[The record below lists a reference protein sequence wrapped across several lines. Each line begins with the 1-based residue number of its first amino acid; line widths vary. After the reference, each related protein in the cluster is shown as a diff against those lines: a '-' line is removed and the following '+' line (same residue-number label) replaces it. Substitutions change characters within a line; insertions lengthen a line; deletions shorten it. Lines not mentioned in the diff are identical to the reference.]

1 MTHRSD
7 LAPSGP
13 AAVPGGRRR
22 AAGRRAVPAGMRPRR
37 RRDDVAGTPR
47 HGIGDLWD
55 RPSPLGALPESI
67 RAASR
72 PIHRRDHK
80 RWEFFTIQCGAP
92 SSQECSLRP
101 RRGVQKTPGKPLGG
115 MSQHGMSSARRSFA
129 VATAPGRGPASNL
142 SREPPP
148 AVMSRTLSPTWTSSR
163 NFIQSAPLVVADR
176 AHRRRPAAPDG
187 VGQPIMPPHPCRPAS
202 IAPAR
207 SSLDPELS
215 IPS

>member
-37 RRDDVAGTPR
+37 RRDDAAGTPW
-47 HGIGDLWD
+47 HGIGDFWD
-55 RPSPLGALPESI
+55 RPSPLGALPESV
-67 RAASR
+67 RGASR

-101 RRGVQKTPGKPLGG
+101 SDSATGRLLSDRGRFRASVVGSFPVGEPRRVVPDLLFRGG
-115 MSQHGMSSARRSFA
+115 QASPSATRRSLS
-129 VATAPGRGPASNL
+129 ATPAQAIDQGS
-142 SREPPP
+142 
-148 AVMSRTLSPTWTSSR
+148 SPT
-163 NFIQSAPLVVADR
+163 P
-176 AHRRRPAAPDG
+176 
-187 VGQPIMPPHPCRPAS
+187 
-202 IAPAR
+202 APAR
-207 SSLDPELS
+207 PTRPTAPARAARTRA
-215 IPS
+215 PSHRPRPDAAPPPNRSASAASAPWA

>member
-1 MTHRSD
+1 MTRRSD

-22 AAGRRAVPAGMRPRR
+22 AVPAGMRPRR
-37 RRDDVAGTPR
+37 RRDDAAGTPR
-47 HGIGDLWD
+47 HGIGDFWD
-55 RPSPLGALPESI
+55 RPSPLGALPESV
-67 RAASR
+67 RGASR

-176 AHRRRPAAPDG
+176 AHRRRPAALTELANLLCPRTH
-187 VGQPIMPPHPCRPAS
+187 VAPPPSPRPG
-202 IAPAR
+202 R
-207 SSLDPELS
+207 H
-215 IPS
+215 